1 MNTGRYTFYRVLLCF
16 SFFLCAALCS
26 GIGEA
31 DAGEPGPQM
40 KRIDMSFPELLHNLK
55 VNRPI
60 THDTLV
66 GLGFSGMAVETF
78 SNGARYTDT
87 DIVLTEGN
95 ILSEVEL
102 RAYGRG
108 TFLVVS
114 FDEPTSKQAQ
124 LEAEFGAFHLFAG
137 PRGKSIR
144 ERIVYRNNA
153 IENFTLMYGLDQT
166 TREIKVVSI
175 DSVFGKG
182 AE

>member
-31 DAGEPGPQM
+31 DAREPGPQM
-40 KRIDMSFPELLHNLK
+40 KRIDMSFPELIHNLK

-66 GLGFSGMAVETF
+66 GLGFSSMAVETS
-78 SNGARYTDT
+78 SNGAHYTDT
-87 DIVLTEGN
+87 DIVLTDGN
-95 ILSEVEL
+95 IISKIEL
-102 RAYGRG
+102 RVSAKG
-108 TFLVVS
+108 TFLVLN
-114 FDEPTSKQAQ
+114 FDDPTSKRAQ

-153 IENFTLMYGLDQT
+153 TENFTLMYGLDQT
-166 TREIKVVSI
+166 TREIKVFSI
-175 DSVFGKG
+175 DSVFG
-182 AE
+182 E